1 MSSVAVSPK
10 YVRCTSY
17 QATVEPVERDTDESF
32 RMDFQVK
39 YEDDDVLFR
48 IVTQI
53 YDDKLSVLQTHVARF
68 AHAELAN
75 DVAEDAVTAF
85 LEQNVLPA
93 VFPYIQEGASAAA
106 SRVRPGKPL
115 HIGWDFQKPL
125 DVTTD

>member
-1 MSSVAVSPK
+1 MVSPK

-17 QATVEPVERDTDESF
+17 QATVEPVDRETDDSF
-32 RMDFQVK
+32 RMDFQVRH
-39 YEDDDVLFR
+39 EDDDVLFR

-53 YDDKLSVLQTHVARF
+53 YDDKLSVIQAHVARF
-68 AHAELAN
+68 AQTALTADATEA
-75 DVAEDAVTAF
+75 AVTAF

-93 VFPYIQEGASAAA
+93 VFPYVQEGASAGA

-115 HIGWDFQKPL
+115 NIGWDFQKPL